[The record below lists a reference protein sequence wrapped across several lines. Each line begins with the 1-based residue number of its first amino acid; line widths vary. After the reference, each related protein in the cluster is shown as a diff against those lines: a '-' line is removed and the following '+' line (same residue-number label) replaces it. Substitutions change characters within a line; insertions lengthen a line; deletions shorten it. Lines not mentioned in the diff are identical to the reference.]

1 MKKLIVIL
9 VLSISFAAQAQLAG
23 HLEVNKSVANNAKG
37 VELGAGLQY
46 PKTLDYQDKVLIGGN
61 FSMRYLVGAGEGI
74 TSFSLPLLAIGR
86 YYFIGKHGCSGG
98 AYLEVNA
105 GARYQ
110 YNSIKI
116 LGERLTD
123 SKIIPEV
130 STGLGYRSSMG
141 YDFGF
146 RLAWGFQDGKS
157 LPFAG
162 LRIGTTF

>member
-1 MKKLIVIL
+1 MLFVLIV
-9 VLSISFAAQAQLAG
+9 SFAAHAQMAG
-23 HLEVNKSVANNAKG
+23 HLEVNKTVANNAKG
-37 VELGAGLQY
+37 VELGVGLQY

-61 FSMRYLVGAGEGI
+61 FTMRYLVGAGEGI

-130 STGLGYRSSMG
+130 STGLGYRSSIG
-141 YDFGF
+141 YDLGF

-157 LPFAG
+157 FPFVG